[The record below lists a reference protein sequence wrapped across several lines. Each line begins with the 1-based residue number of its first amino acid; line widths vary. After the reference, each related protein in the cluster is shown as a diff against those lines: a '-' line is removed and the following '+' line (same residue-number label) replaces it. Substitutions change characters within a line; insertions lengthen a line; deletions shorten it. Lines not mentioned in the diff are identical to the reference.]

1 MIKNM
6 YWSSCKVP
14 ANIARI

>member
-14 ANIARI
+14 IILVRF